1 MCFFWVDQT
10 QFSSKASEFRAN
22 VQGQSCHHVILSF
35 SCEHHHVNNTMSKSS
50 SRAGA
55 IEKSNGSGT
64 REFAGENSRVRN
76 PVFFCFWPQG
86 SRVSVS
92 MGAGFD
98 LRKLSTKSAQD
109 CSKSSMCAST
119 C

>member
-1 MCFFWVDQT
+1 
-10 QFSSKASEFRAN
+10 
-22 VQGQSCHHVILSF
+22 
-35 SCEHHHVNNTMSKSS
+35 MSKSG

-76 PVFFCFWPQG
+76 PVFFFGFWPQR

-92 MGAGFD
+92 IGAGFD

-109 CSKSSMCAST
+109 CSKSSICTST